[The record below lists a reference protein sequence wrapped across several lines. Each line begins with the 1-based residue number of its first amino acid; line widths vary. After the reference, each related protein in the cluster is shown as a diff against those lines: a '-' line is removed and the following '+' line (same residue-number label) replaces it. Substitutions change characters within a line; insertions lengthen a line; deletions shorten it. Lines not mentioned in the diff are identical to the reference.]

1 MRALAF
7 VVGLVW
13 IAGCATGSGSGNGHK
28 SAPVAASPPSV
39 AAPPA
44 AAAGKSLVPYSSPGG
59 FSVLAP
65 PNVTHGQQV
74 RDTPQGPVEIHLTQA
89 SDPVKNINY
98 LVSYSKFQ
106 PGGLAKSSPK
116 ALLTS
121 ERDELVKSLNG
132 QLLSSE
138 EVTVSE
144 MPGMEFTADVPASQR
159 RVSARILQGK
169 DEVYTL
175 VTSYPP
181 GAEPAEAQAFLQSFR
196 LTQPSG

>member
-7 VVGLVW
+7 MVGLVW
-13 IAGCATGSGSGNGHK
+13 IAGCATGSNGQK
-28 SAPVAASPPSV
+28 SAPVSASPPTS

-44 AAAGKSLVPYSSPGG
+44 APAAQSLVPYASPGG

-65 PNVTHGQQV
+65 AKLTHGQQM

-89 SDPVKNINY
+89 SDPVKSIDY

-106 PGGLAKSSPK
+106 PGVLAKSNPK

-121 ERDELVKSLNG
+121 ERDELVKSLKG

-138 EVTVSE
+138 EITVGE
-144 MPGMEFTADVPASQR
+144 MPGMDFSADVPASQR
-159 RVSARILQGK
+159 QVSARILQGK

-181 GAEPAEAQAFLQSFR
+181 GVEPADAQTFLRSFR
-196 LTQPSG
+196 LTQPPAS

>member
-7 VVGLVW
+7 MVGLVW
-13 IAGCATGSGSGNGHK
+13 IAGCATGSNGNK
-28 SAPVAASPPSV
+28 SAPVAASPPSS

-44 AAAGKSLVPYSSPGG
+44 APARQSLVPYTSPGG

-65 PNVTHGQQV
+65 PNVTHGQQM
-74 RDTPQGPVEIHLTQA
+74 RDTPQGPVEIHVTQA
-89 SDPVKNINY
+89 SDSVKNINY

-106 PGGLAKSSPK
+106 PGAFSKSNPK

-121 ERDELVKSLNG
+121 SRDELVKSFNG

-138 EVTVSE
+138 EITVGE
-144 MPGMEFTADVPASQR
+144 MPGMDFTADVPASQR
-159 RVSARILQGK
+159 RVSARILEGK

-181 GAEPAEAQAFLQSFR
+181 GAEPADAQTFLGSFR
-196 LTQPSG
+196 LTSAPAS